1 MCRSRV
7 IHTSAHHERLGVK
20 GLKKQE
26 GTRTQTGP
34 QEHTDRRTGHHRKP
48 VRTGSGRDKG
58 HEQSDRVP
66 WYCRQDRTGS
76 GRDRGHEPSDR
87 PGTTSDRR
95 TALTH
100 GHAARADTHR
110 PGHSLVKARTHGAR
124 ATAAASERAPTVPLP
139 HRLGEEGGR
148 DCPRATSNAP
158 GVPDP
163 LEAREPKARVGDRR
177 REAHLLSHDGEHPC
191 PCLGHR
197 SGAEHAPVPL
207 SS

>member
-1 MCRSRV
+1 MQRMHRQPVETDDNGVLRGSEAGVHVQKCPRRAFTV
-7 IHTSAHHERLGVK
+7 RQHPAREREELERRLFKETG
-20 GLKKQE
+20 GDPD
-26 GTRTQTGP
+26 TNRTTGP

-66 WYCRQDRTGS
+66 WYCKPDRTGS

-148 DCPRATSNAP
+148 DCPGASSDAP
-158 GVPDP
+158 
-163 LEAREPKARVGDRR
+163 
-177 REAHLLSHDGEHPC
+177 
-191 PCLGHR
+191 
-197 SGAEHAPVPL
+197 
-207 SS
+207 

>member
-1 MCRSRV
+1 MKFTVQRNRRGPG
-7 IHTSAHHERLGVK
+7 H
-20 GLKKQE
+20 KQDH
-26 GTRTQTGP
+26 RN
-34 QEHTDRRTGHHRKP
+34 TDRRTGHHRKP
-48 VRTGSGRDKG
+48 
-58 HEQSDRVP
+58 
-66 WYCRQDRTGS
+66 DRTGS

-110 PGHSLVKARTHGAR
+110 PGHSLEKARTHGAR

-158 GVPDP
+158 
-163 LEAREPKARVGDRR
+163 
-177 REAHLLSHDGEHPC
+177 
-191 PCLGHR
+191 
-197 SGAEHAPVPL
+197 
-207 SS
+207 